1 MTIVTGLGPAEKG
14 NSGVEEGAWTTPAEA
29 ALGVRCT
36 EEVVLIVLSVL
47 GLRCSWDESE
57 FELGCR

>member
-1 MTIVTGLGPAEKG
+1 MDDA
-14 NSGVEEGAWTTPAEA
+14 AEA

-36 EEVVLIVLSVL
+36 EPAELTVEVVLNVLSVL

>member
-1 MTIVTGLGPAEKG
+1 MDDA
-14 NSGVEEGAWTTPAEA
+14 AEA